1 MIMHIQLI
9 HLISAR
15 EGAPLIQT
23 CLQEHQR
30 AEDDALLESWDHEV
44 DASLQAAADRPP
56 SPVWD
61 SLDTAWIL
69 TALAA
74 WLLLAMLIPTSE
86 VTPASLKPEA
96 EPSTSCC

>member
-1 MIMHIQLI
+1 M
-9 HLISAR
+9 
-15 EGAPLIQT
+15 
-23 CLQEHQR
+23 QEQQQ

-44 DASLQAAADRPP
+44 DASLQTAAESTPP

-61 SLDTAWIL
+61 SLDTTWIL

-86 VTPASLKPEA
+86 VTPAWLQPEA
-96 EPSTSCC
+96 EPSTPCC